1 VLTLVTLILAAAVL
15 ILLAVAMGW
24 VLGWANRAFYVYVD
38 PKILDLQ
45 EALPGANCGG
55 CGYVGCNSYAEAL
68 GTRADDDV
76 SLCGPGGTSCV
87 SAIADILGIEVVDVW
102 PYKAVVHCAAKTE
115 ERLLRM
121 EYQGEPTCAA
131 ANLVAGF
138 QGCIYGCMGLG
149 DCVRVC
155 DYDAMHIVDG
165 VAVVDY
171 EKCTGCKLC
180 AAACPRHIITMVP
193 FKRSEMF
200 VVACSNDD
208 FGKEVQSVCTVGC
221 TGCMSCSRVSDMM
234 VMDGNRPAINYDVY
248 EDFKDFEP
256 ILEKCKRSSLIFV
269 GIPTE
274 GQMAAVADEEVPERI
289 EADFQ
294 TTVDDTEWRG

>member
-1 VLTLVTLILAAAVL
+1 VLTFVTLILAAAVL
-15 ILLAVAMGW
+15 VLLAVAMGW
-24 VLGWANRAFYVYVD
+24 VLGWASRTFYVYVD
-38 PKILDLQ
+38 PKVVAIQD
-45 EALPGANCGG
+45 ALPGANCGG
-55 CGYVGCNSYAEAL
+55 CGYVGCNSYADAI
-68 GTRADDDV
+68 GTGEEEDIA
-76 SLCGPGGTSCV
+76 LCGPGGTSCV
-87 SAIADILGIEVVDVW
+87 NAIADILGIEVTEVW

-115 ERLLRM
+115 DRLLQMDYR
-121 EYQGEPTCAA
+121 GEPTCAA

-165 VAVVDY
+165 LAVVDY

-180 AAACPRHIITMVP
+180 AAACPRNIITMVP

-208 FGKEVQSVCTVGC
+208 FGKEVQEVCTVGC
-221 TGCMSCSRVSDMM
+221 TGCMSCSRVSEFME
-234 VMDGNRPAINYDVY
+234 MDGNRPKIDYDAY
-248 EDFKDFEP
+248 EGMTDFEP

-269 GIPTE
+269 GIPTDK
-274 GQMAAVADEEVPERI
+274 QMEAVADEEIPERI
-289 EADFQ
+289 EPDFQ

>member
-1 VLTLVTLILAAAVL
+1 MLTFVTLILAAAVL
-15 ILLAVAMGW
+15 VLLAVAMGW

-38 PKILDLQ
+38 PKVVAIQD
-45 EALPGANCGG
+45 ALPGANCGG
-55 CGYVGCNSYAEAL
+55 CGYVGCNSYADAIGVGEEEDL
-68 GTRADDDV
+68 T
-76 SLCGPGGTSCV
+76 LCGPGGTGCV
-87 SAIADILGIEVVDVW
+87 SAMADILGIEVTDVW
-102 PYKAVVHCAAKTE
+102 PYKAVVHCAAKE
-115 ERLLRM
+115 DERLLKM
-121 EYQGEPTCAA
+121 DYEGEPTCAA

-138 QGCIYGCMGLG
+138 QGCTYGCMGLG

-180 AAACPRHIITMVP
+180 TAACPRNIITMVP

-221 TGCMSCSRVSDMM
+221 TGCMSCSRVSEFM
-234 VMDGNRPAINYDVY
+234 VMEGNRPTVNYDAY
-248 EDFKDFEP
+248 EGMTDFEP

-274 GQMAAVADEEVPERI
+274 DQLAAVADEEVPDRI
-289 EADFQ
+289 EPDFQ